1 MLFLICFMINCQ
13 NKNTNSKENEVKRIP
28 KNEHNVKNKNFIN
41 FVKVAETSDMLYL
54 NDSSSYYLMNESPLK
69 AFSDYR
75 DIFDAYYEYVPI
87 DFDMGAGSFIPP
99 RGNTSYWTQWFLTN
113 DTLYISNIK
122 FFKDPSKVFPI
133 PDIQYTILEGLTQV
147 KFNNDLIRKYDIPDR
162 ILSKKGL
169 MPAIWVN
176 DIFVIKK
183 TREANEDYELWMKTP
198 CIELVFKNGKL
209 ISERTTD
216 IY

>member
-1 MLFLICFMINCQ
+1 
-13 NKNTNSKENEVKRIP
+13 
-28 KNEHNVKNKNFIN
+28 
-41 FVKVAETSDMLYL
+41 
-54 NDSSSYYLMNESPLK
+54 
-69 AFSDYR
+69 
-75 DIFDAYYEYVPI
+75 
-87 DFDMGAGSFIPP
+87 
-99 RGNTSYWTQWFLTN
+99 
-113 DTLYISNIK
+113 
-122 FFKDPSKVFPI
+122 
-133 PDIQYTILEGLTQV
+133 LEGLTQV